1 MVMRSPRPQRVQR
14 PPSGQRTPSRYSRG
28 VTALPARRGGAPGGD
43 AAAGGDSP
51 AVLAPRRAAQ
61 GCGKARRAALR
72 IAGKPLPRSRAHP
85 WFCWPIR
92 PPIYLHETVTSPDS
106 RLPREP
112 DAVAELAQHDG
123 ARETERSVGHR
134 HSRGGIWR
142 TEAIA
147 IISIIIFPC
156 ARRDTLERPRRAF
169 GQPGLERLP
178 GGILCLA
185 QASRLLAAIFVAV
198 VITDYRLFFRRP
210 DGDQNVLRTGRD
222 DFVATQHAVSQ
233 PGLLR
238 RSAVLSHPSRNRGLL
253 GGFLGRCL
261 FLLSTLLSKPL
272 SFPSRL
278 GLLVALIIE
287 LPNGMRRDARFER
300 VLQDR
305 ARCGWDI
312 LQVCLSLGDF
322 SIIFADCL
330 RDCFVI
336 LGLLF
341 CQPFMH
347 RIENT
352 ARLRVCV
359 EGKGLVGELAISVD
373 MDRAILPYFG
383 KRQIPLFYFRDDG
396 LALRR
401 WQAATQCI
409 ALPCARKLKIDC
421 SLHGVTFLPRWS
433 IGI

>member
-185 QASRLLAAIFVAV
+185 QASRPRGHICGRCHHRLPAFLPAARWGPER
-198 VITDYRLFFRRP
+198 TSQWPRRFRRDTACRQP
-210 DGDQNVLRTGRD
+210 AGPSATECRAQPPKPQSRPAWRLPWPLP
-222 DFVATQHAVSQ
+222 FPAEHVAQQA
-233 PGLLR
+233 
-238 RSAVLSHPSRNRGLL
+238 A
-253 GGFLGRCL
+253 
-261 FLLSTLLSKPL
+261 
-272 SFPSRL
+272 
-278 GLLVALIIE
+278 E
-287 LPNGMRRDARFER
+287 LPVAPWP
-300 VLQDR
+300 
-305 ARCGWDI
+305 ARCAHNRAPKWDET
-312 LQVCLSLGDF
+312 
-322 SIIFADCL
+322 
-330 RDCFVI
+330 R
-336 LGLLF
+336 
-341 CQPFMH
+341 
-347 RIENT
+347 
-352 ARLRVCV
+352 
-359 EGKGLVGELAISVD
+359 
-373 MDRAILPYFG
+373 RA
-383 KRQIPLFYFRDDG
+383 
-396 LALRR
+396 
-401 WQAATQCI
+401 
-409 ALPCARKLKIDC
+409 
-421 SLHGVTFLPRWS
+421 V
-433 IGI
+433 